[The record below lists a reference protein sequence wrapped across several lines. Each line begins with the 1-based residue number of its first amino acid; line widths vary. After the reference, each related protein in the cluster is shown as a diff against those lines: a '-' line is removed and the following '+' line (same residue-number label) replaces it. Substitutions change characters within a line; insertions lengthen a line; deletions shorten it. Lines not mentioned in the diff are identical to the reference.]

1 MESRSSDI
9 NFSHLICPTGPLLP
23 SLSSPGPQPP
33 YDDHMITVSPSYDH
47 LPVRWSPYDFH
58 TMTVWPYHDK
68 MTGGL
73 AASPPPRP
81 ASGAQLAST
90 STGAASATAGSS
102 TLIGRTSPS
111 SSPIGCWLVEEEK
124 EEALVVKGQSIL
136 HPGCRSLIFAAVQR
150 KLSVSKNQQLYI
162 EFHFTVRLDLML
174 LLLTQYFCV
183 FWTHL
188 FTRPFLWPGPVQ
200 MWNLK

>member
-1 MESRSSDI
+1 MSNWS
-9 NFSHLICPTGPLLP
+9 PLP
-23 SLSSPGPQPP
+23 SFLSPGPQPP

-47 LPVRWSPYDFH
+47 LPVWWSPYDFH
-58 TMTVWPYHDK
+58 TMTVWPYHDPHT

-73 AASPPPRP
+73 AASPPPQP

-90 STGAASATAGSS
+90 STGAASATAGSL

-136 HPGCRSLIFAAVQR
+136 HPGCRSLIFAAVQK
-150 KLSVSKNQQLYI
+150 KLSFQTTNNFMLNFILV
-162 EFHFTVRLDLML
+162 LD
-174 LLLTQYFCV
+174 
-183 FWTHL
+183 WI
-188 FTRPFLWPGPVQ
+188 
-200 MWNLK
+200 